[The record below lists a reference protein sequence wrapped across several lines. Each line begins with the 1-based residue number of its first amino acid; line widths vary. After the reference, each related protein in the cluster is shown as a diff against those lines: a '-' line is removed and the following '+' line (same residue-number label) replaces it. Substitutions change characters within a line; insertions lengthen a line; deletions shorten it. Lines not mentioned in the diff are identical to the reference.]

1 MQEDFFELP
10 VEVAAVVEAT
20 DAGDF
25 AATIAA
31 GPHHRMGFP

>member
-20 DAGDF
+20 DAADF
-25 AATIAA
+25 AAMITA
-31 GPHHRMGFP
+31 GPRHRMGFP